1 MLGFGMATKL
11 YKKVKIMTDPNNP
24 LNLTEFDLASYDF
37 ATQELNL
44 DESEAFEVSVEVA
57 KQDNS
62 EFIRVDDIDW
72 SGEDE

>member
-1 MLGFGMATKL
+1 M
-11 YKKVKIMTDPNNP
+11 IDPNNP

-57 KQDNS
+57 RQDNS
-62 EFIRVDDIDW
+62 EFIRLDDLDLT
-72 SGEDE
+72 GEENE

>member
-1 MLGFGMATKL
+1 M
-11 YKKVKIMTDPNNP
+11 IDSNNP

-37 ATQELNL
+37 ATEELNL

-62 EFIRVDDIDW
+62 EFVRVDDINW
-72 SGEDE
+72 SGEE

>member
-1 MLGFGMATKL
+1 
-11 YKKVKIMTDPNNP
+11 MTDPNN

-44 DESEAFEVSVEVA
+44 PDHEAFEVSVEVA

-62 EFIRVDDIDW
+62 EFVRLDDLDL
-72 SGEDE
+72 SGEGNE